1 MQVFPIEINWN
12 PDMPIFSREQFL
24 KAVGDEYG
32 WLGGFREDGKL
43 EFILPYTIIKK
54 AFLRLVRFRVETIK
68 LNLTSSLLEEK
79 EFLNSCVNYFRSKG
93 ADVIMPAT
101 TNSIFQTFPDG
112 AIAAPYGTYIID
124 LKQSEETLWKNIERI
139 TRQNIKRATKLG
151 VMIEKYAGPLEP
163 IYKLIRSTFKRSSLP
178 FMDFNSFTRFC
189 EGLAEYGQIL
199 RAHLDGEMQSCVV
212 FAYSNYCAYA
222 VYAGNADHLVQGA
235 NKLLYWEAIC
245 HFKNLGV
252 RRYDFVGTRINPAK
266 GSKQEALS
274 TFKKHFGCTLVQG
287 YIWKYP
293 LNRFKYNLYSLGAK
307 LRSGGD
313 IVDAE
318 KHKMKYYKP
327 DLTSALS
334 TKDQDN
340 N

>member
-1 MQVFPIEINWN
+1 MRVIPIEISWN
-12 PDMPIFSREQFL
+12 PDLPIFSREQFL

-32 WLGGFREDGKL
+32 WLGGFGEDGRL

-54 AFLRLVRFRVETIK
+54 AFLKLVRFRVETIK
-68 LNLTSSLLEEK
+68 LNVISSPQEEK
-79 EFLNSCVNYFRSKG
+79 EFLNGCVKYFRSKG
-93 ADVIMPAT
+93 ADVIIPAT

-151 VMIEKYAGPLEP
+151 VVIEKYEGSLEP
-163 IYKLIRSTFKRSSLP
+163 VYKLIRSTFKRSRLP
-178 FMDFNSFTRFC
+178 FMDFDSFTRFC
-189 EGLAEYGQIL
+189 QGLAEYGLIL
-199 RAHLDGEMQSCVV
+199 WAHLSGQMQSCAV

-222 VYAGNADHLVQGA
+222 VYAGNAERIVQGA
-235 NKLLYWEAIC
+235 NKLLYWEAIR
-245 HFKNLGV
+245 HFKSLGV

-274 TFKKHFGCTLVQG
+274 TFKKHFGCTLLQG

-293 LNRFKYNLYSLGAK
+293 LNRFKYKLYSLGAK

-318 KHKMKYYKP
+318 KHKMKFYDP
-327 DLTSALS
+327 ESISTLSAI
-334 TKDQDN
+334 DQDN